1 MRILITLSFAL
12 VFGMMAACDASGAAD
27 SKSSAQ
33 SETISQAQIAKQ
45 PAPEKPKTSADQ
57 TPVKRR
63 VIPVREVQSPT
74 QAAPNQLSSGKLS
87 EISET
92 PKLKVLPNWK
102 MRPDESSIIFRGKQ
116 TGDEFSGEFKT
127 FTADIVFNPDFIKAA
142 SVEAV
147 IDMSSFDAGDKDRN
161 DALPGKDWF
170 AVKDFPKA
178 VFKSDNF
185 IDLGDNT
192 YEAKGEL
199 TIRGVSL
206 PVTLPFKLDLS
217 EDRLARMSGTLE
229 IDRSDFGVGQR
240 AWAKG
245 EWVDLNVGIDITIV
259 ADRLL

>member
-1 MRILITLSFAL
+1 MRVLTTLSLGL
-12 VFGMMAACDASGAAD
+12 VFGMMAACDASGTPD
-27 SKSSAQ
+27 SQASGQ
-33 SETISQAQIAKQ
+33 SDAVSQAQLTSQ
-45 PAPEKPKTSADQ
+45 SAPKEPKISADQ
-57 TPVKRR
+57 PPVKRR
-63 VIPVREVQSPT
+63 VISISEVSSPT
-74 QAAPNQLSSGKLS
+74 QAAPIQALS
-87 EISET
+87 EA
-92 PKLKVLPNWK
+92 PKLKMLPNWK
-102 MRPDESSIIFRGKQ
+102 MRPDESSIVFRGKQ
-116 TGDEFSGEFKT
+116 TGDEFSGEFKN
-127 FTADIVFNPDFIKAA
+127 FTANIVFNPDFIKAA

-170 AVKDFPKA
+170 AVKAFPQA
-178 VFKSDNF
+178 VFTSDNF
-185 IDLGDNT
+185 IDLGDYQ

-217 EDRLARMSGTLE
+217 EDRLARMTGTLE

-245 EWVDLNVGIDITIV
+245 EWVDLNVGIDIMIV